1 VENIEQDSFE
11 TEEGKKLKRINK
23 QQKTV
28 LSYLHDVVF
37 GLTAILLVFM
47 LLFRVVVVSGPSM
60 RKTLEHGDALILL
73 SNVLY
78 QNPKYGDIV
87 VVSKDS
93 FDNGKP
99 IIKRVIAKEG
109 QTVDIESGV
118 VKIDGQP
125 LEESY
130 TNTLTTKNGD
140 MSFPL
145 TVPEGCLFVMGDNRD
160 HSLDSRSSVIGLID
174 RREIIGKVL
183 ILVLPG
189 VDPDTK
195 KRDFSRIGVPY

>member
-1 VENIEQDSFE
+1 
-11 TEEGKKLKRINK
+11 
-23 QQKTV
+23 